1 MIIVVIFFFYYYIL
15 HTNYSFN
22 ILALNSVHHIMQYLP
37 ECQLILNKLKNELPV
52 NLYYHSI
59 DHTLDVYHCAESIGK
74 EEGIS
79 DADMKLLLVAAI
91 YHDAGYLEQ
100 YHNHEQISCDIA
112 RKYLQQFNYVQNDID
127 IICEIITAT
136 KVPQRPKTHLEK
148 VICDADL
155 NYLGRTDFFSIGDS
169 LYREMLAIGYI
180 KNKAEW
186 NRVQLDFMQQ
196 HHYFTPSAIKHNNL
210 QKGKNIILVR
220 SKIK

>member
-1 MIIVVIFFFYYYIL
+1 
-15 HTNYSFN
+15 
-22 ILALNSVHHIMQYLP
+22 MQHLP

-59 DHTLDVYHCAESIGK
+59 DHTLDVYHCAESIGA
-74 EEGIS
+74 EEGVG
-79 DADMKLLLVAAI
+79 DADMKLLLVASI

-100 YHNHEQISCDIA
+100 YHDHEQISFDIA
-112 RKYLQQFNYVQNDID
+112 RKYLPQFSYTQKDID
-127 IICEIITAT
+127 IICRIITAT
-136 KVPQRPKTHLEK
+136 KVPQRPKTNLEE

-155 NYLGRTDFFSIGDS
+155 NYLGRTYFFSIGDR

-196 HHYFTPSAIKHNNL
+196 HHYFTPTGIKHNNS
-210 QKGKNIILVR
+210 QKVKNIILVQ

>member
-1 MIIVVIFFFYYYIL
+1 
-15 HTNYSFN
+15 
-22 ILALNSVHHIMQYLP
+22 MQHLP

-74 EEGIS
+74 EEGVT
-79 DADMKLLLVAAI
+79 DEEMKLLLVSVI
-91 YHDAGYLEQ
+91 YHDAGYLIQ
-100 YHNHEQISCDIA
+100 NHNHEQISCEIA
-112 RKYLQQFNYVQNDID
+112 RKYLPKFHYSEKDIE
-127 IICEIITAT
+127 IICGIIMAT
-136 KVPQRPKTHLEK
+136 KIPQRPRTPLEK

-186 NRVQLDFMQQ
+186 NRVQLNFMQQ
-196 HHYFTPSAIKHNNL
+196 HHFFTATAIKHNNS
-210 QKGKNIILVR
+210 QKEKNIILVQ
-220 SKIK
+220 SKITK

>member
-1 MIIVVIFFFYYYIL
+1 
-15 HTNYSFN
+15 
-22 ILALNSVHHIMQYLP
+22 MQHLP

-52 NLYYHSI
+52 NLYYYSI
-59 DHTLDVYHCAESIGK
+59 DHTLDVYHCAESIGA
-74 EEGIS
+74 EEGVG

-100 YHNHEQISCDIA
+100 YHDHEQISCDIA
-112 RKYLQQFNYVQNDID
+112 RKYLPQFSYNQKDIN
-127 IICEIITAT
+127 IICGIMTTT
-136 KVPQRPKTHLEK
+136 KVTQRPKTNLEE

-186 NRVQLDFMQQ
+186 NRVQLYFMQQ
-196 HHYFTPSAIKHNNL
+196 PHYFTPTGIKHNNS
-210 QKGKNIILVR
+210 QKVKNIILVQ